1 MTPRF
6 VFRPAARADLRAAR
20 EWYADQQAGLALELR
35 DMVDVTL
42 ADIGEYPERYA
53 EIDPGIR
60 RAVLGKFPYAIFYR
74 IRTDNIEILAV
85 LHHRRDPLVWRS
97 RASL

>member
-20 EWYADQQAGLALELR
+20 DWYAAQQDGLELELR
-35 DMVDVTL
+35 DTIDAAL
-42 ADIGEYPERYA
+42 ARIGEHPELYA
-53 EIDPGIR
+53 EVDPGIR

-74 IRTDNIEILAV
+74 MRADVIEVLAI
-85 LHHRRDPLVWRS
+85 LHHRRDPLVWRA
-97 RASL
+97 RAAV